1 MLAPSLEFALS
12 YRLMT
17 ADNVLIVDDNVWIRR
32 LLVTILRRH
41 GYTSQEA
48 LDGIEAIEQLNGE
61 NNFDGII
68 LDLMMP
74 RADGFEVIAHL
85 RRNHPEMLART
96 IVLTADSSRWSSED
110 LDGVARVIRKPF
122 DVNELVHL
130 LEEIFR
136 QKAV

>member
-1 MLAPSLEFALS
+1 
-12 YRLMT
+12 MT

-41 GYTSQEA
+41 GYTSREA
-48 LDGIEAIEQLNGE
+48 HDGIEAIEHLNGE
-61 NNFDGII
+61 ESYDGII

-85 RRNHPEMLART
+85 RSNHPEMLART
-96 IVLTADSSRWSSED
+96 IVLTADSSRWSSDDLED
-110 LDGVARVIRKPF
+110 VARVVRKPF

-136 QKAV
+136 QKSS